1 MAITILAVGVSLYAR
16 GDATFETRA
25 SLQPKLELMEMRLLT
40 LSLLWGSPL
49 TSKIVWR

>member
-1 MAITILAVGVSLYAR
+1 MEITILAVGVSLYAR

-40 LSLLWGSPL
+40 L
-49 TSKIVWR
+49 